1 MPVGSVGELVIE
13 GPTVAR
19 GYLNDEVKTA
29 KAFIQDPAW
38 AKTIS
43 SGSNVFETARMYK
56 TGDLVRYNTD
66 GSVNYIGRKDT
77 QIKLN
82 GQRIELGEIEFHV
95 GKNFPERVQSAVEL
109 ITPSNRSSAKALAV
123 FFAVVQDQAIDG
135 AQTVQP
141 ASVDLPAADDLL
153 LPLSDEL
160 RDMCKNAENGL
171 AGSLPSYMIPAI
183 FIPVT
188 KLPWTS
194 AGKLDRNR
202 LRSLVQ
208 NLSRETM
215 AMYRLT
221 SIANKKQPTTEAE
234 KKIHKAVCSV
244 LGLPSSA
251 VGIDD
256 SFVRL
261 GGDSISSMRL
271 VAMAH
276 TEQLEL
282 SFIDIFKNPKLS
294 DLARIGARTG
304 KPNEPKKTIQPFDL
318 LPASLPRS
326 EVMSEVVQQCQV
338 SKEDLQDAY
347 PTSPLQ
353 DALLTLSIKQAGAY
367 VAQHVLA
374 LPKSLDMTKFKAA
387 WELAIREIDILRTR
401 IVQLPSGTFVQAVL
415 KNDPVNWREATSL
428 KSTEDD
434 AMKIPS
440 HLGGHLAAYTLVTAP
455 AGERYFVWTL
465 HHALYD
471 GWSIYLMLQRVQ
483 QIYLKGASTMPQ
495 TPYAR
500 FVGYL
505 SSTDVNASNLYWKKS
520 LTGINAYQFP
530 QPSHAASIA
539 SPNGQMFQH
548 SMKFAPLKNTDVTP
562 ANIIRAAWALLLAA
576 YTGSDDVVFG
586 ETLAGRDIAV
596 VGITDVCGPTLT
608 TVPSRVKID
617 RGATVSD
624 LLNTIATNVTDRIPY
639 QHYGISAIKAL
650 GDDMVA
656 ACDFQNLLVIQTE
669 NEELTDS
676 MWTVQDNEE
685 QGNFFTYPLVIE
697 CKMGS
702 AKTEVLAHFDAN
714 IISLWHVQRLIYQ
727 FESVLVQ
734 LQSATHV
741 RHVAVFSDQD
751 KQLVRKWNAYEPEL
765 IDDTVPSLFLKKV
778 ASQPNATAVTAFD
791 GELSYGELNTFASQL
806 AQELVKLGA
815 GPECLIP
822 ICVDKSRW
830 AIVGIMAILI
840 SGAGYVPLS
849 SADPA
854 SRHLYIV
861 EACKASIVLCSPT
874 YAHRF
879 VEMVDHVSIIS
890 ETAIRRLPACSV
902 SLSQRAK
909 GNNICYVIFTSGS
922 TGLPKG
928 VVVEHK
934 SIASSSAAICE
945 GLHVTPNS
953 RVFQFCSFLF
963 DVSVGE
969 TLAVLLRG
977 ATICVPSDEQRTTDL
992 AAAVTDLNANW
1003 AFLTPSVASTLEGPS
1018 VVPTLDTL
1026 VAGGE
1031 AMTSDVIDKWATGVE
1046 LQNGYGPTEGT
1057 VFAIANDHVSAQRDP
1072 SNIGRALKSGR
1083 AWLTNSDNPHELAP
1097 VGATAELCLEG
1108 PLLARGYLSDPERTA
1123 EAFIEAPLFLKEFS
1137 PSAGSRIYRTGDLV
1151 QYTPDGSI
1159 HYIGRRDNQIKLAG
1173 QRIEL
1178 DEIEVVVHADDNVHQ
1193 VVVQLPKIGPCTK
1206 KLTAVVAFPGTAASN
1221 AGSDWRTILSDTETL
1236 SRVNRA
1242 RERLADLVPSYM
1254 VPSIWIAV
1262 PRIPALASTK
1272 LDKKQVGLWLEGMDD
1287 ATYQRI
1293 MGAELPEEAEG
1304 PGAAALTVLR
1314 GIWAKVLEC
1323 PVEDVKPS
1331 KSWLCEYPQWQVRY
1345 ILLTLIST
1353 RW

>member
-19 GYLNDEVKTA
+19 GYLNDEVKTS
-29 KAFIQDPAW
+29 KVFIADPAW

-43 SGSNVFETARMYK
+43 SRSNNFETVRMYK

-109 ITPSNRSSAKALAV
+109 VAPSNRSSAKALAV
-123 FFAVVQDQAIDG
+123 FFAVVQEEVSDK

-141 ASVDLPAADDLL
+141 ASADLPASDELL

-160 RDMCKNAENGL
+160 RDMCKDTENGL
-171 AGSLPSYMIPAI
+171 AGSLPSYMIPSI

-221 SIANKKQPTTEAE
+221 SMANKKQPTTDAE
-234 KKIHKAVCSV
+234 KKIHKVVCSV
-244 LGLPSSA
+244 LSLPLSA

-282 SFIDIFKNPKLS
+282 SFVEIFKNPKLS
-294 DLARIGARTG
+294 DLAKIGARSGTL
-304 KPNEPKKTIQPFDL
+304 TQSQRVAQPFDL
-318 LPASLPRS
+318 LPTPATQPVVLS
-326 EVMSEVVQQCQV
+326 EIAQQCQV
-338 SKEDLQDAY
+338 SIEDLQNAY

-353 DALLTLSIKQAGAY
+353 DALFTLSIKQAGAY
-367 VAQHVLA
+367 VAQHILV
-374 LPKSLDMTKFKAA
+374 LPKTLDMTRFKAA
-387 WELAIREIDILRTR
+387 WDTAIQEIDILRTR
-401 IVQLPSGTFVQAVL
+401 IIQLPSGEFVQVVM
-415 KNDPVNWREATSL
+415 KEDPIVWREAASL
-428 KSTEDD
+428 KSAESD
-434 AMKIPS
+434 AMNIPS
-440 HLGGHLAAYTLVTAP
+440 HLGGSLAAYTLVTTTS
-455 AGERYFVWTL
+455 GEHYFVWTL

-483 QIYLKGASTMPQ
+483 DIYAKGTSTTPQ
-495 TPYAR
+495 TPYSS
-500 FVGYL
+500 FIEYL
-505 SSTDVNASNLYWKKS
+505 SRTDAAASNMYWKDTLKG
-520 LTGINAYQFP
+520 LNAFQFP
-530 QPSHAASIA
+530 QISHATATAAS
-539 SPNGQMFQH
+539 NGQIFQH
-548 SMKFAPLKNTDVTP
+548 TMKLAPRKNTDVTP
-562 ANIIRAAWALLLAA
+562 ASIIRAAWALLLAA

-586 ETLAGRDIAV
+586 ETLAGRDVAV
-596 VGITDVCGPTLT
+596 AGITDVCGPTLT
-608 TVPSRVKID
+608 TVPSRVSID

-624 LLNTIATNVTDRIPY
+624 MLKTIATNATDRIPH
-639 QHYGISAIKAL
+639 QHHGLSAIKAL
-650 GDDMVA
+650 GDDMAA
-656 ACDFQNLLVIQTE
+656 ACDFQNLLVVQTE
-669 NEELTDS
+669 NEELANS
-676 MWTVQDNEE
+676 MWAVHDNED

-702 AKTEVLAHFDAN
+702 SKIDVLAHFDAN
-714 IISLWHVQRLIYQ
+714 VISLWHVQRLLYQ
-727 FESVLVQ
+727 FESVLAQ
-734 LQSATHV
+734 IQSATHV
-741 RHVAVFSDQD
+741 RHITVFSEQD
-751 KQLVRKWNAYEPEL
+751 KQLVRKWNAYEPGL
-765 IDDTVPSLFLKKV
+765 IDDTVPSLFFKKA
-778 ASQPNATAVTAFD
+778 ASQPNATAISAFD
-791 GELSYGELNTFASQL
+791 GELTYAELGALASQL

-815 GPECLIP
+815 GPQSLIP
-822 ICVDKSRW
+822 MCLDKSRW
-830 AIVGIMAILI
+830 AIVAIMAVLI

-849 SADPA
+849 SADPS
-854 SRHLYIV
+854 SRHLHIV
-861 EACKASIVLCSPT
+861 KACKASVVLCSPP

-879 VEMVDHVSIIS
+879 VKMVDHIFSVS
-890 ETAIRRLPACSV
+890 ETAIRRLPICSAPLV
-902 SLSQRAK
+902 QHAK
-909 GNNICYVIFTSGS
+909 GNDICYVIFTSGS
-922 TGLPKG
+922 TGTPKG
-928 VVVEHK
+928 VIVEHR

-945 GLHVTPNS
+945 GLHITPTS

-977 ATICVPSDEQRTTDL
+977 ATICMPSDEQRTTDL
-992 AAAVTDLNANW
+992 AAAMTDLKANW
-1003 AFLTPSVASTLEGPS
+1003 TFLTPSVAGTLEGPR
-1018 VVPTLDTL
+1018 VVPTLETL

-1031 AMTSDVIDKWATGVE
+1031 AMTSDVVDKWATGVK

-1057 VFAIANDHVSAQRDP
+1057 VFAIANDRVSVQRDP

-1083 AWLTNSDNPHELAP
+1083 AWLTSSDNPHELAP

-1108 PLLARGYLSDPERTA
+1108 PLLARGYLNDPERTA
-1123 EAFIEAPLFLKEFS
+1123 EAFIEAPAFLKEFS
-1137 PSAGSRIYRTGDLV
+1137 LSGTSRIYRTGDLV
-1151 QYTPDGSI
+1151 QYTADGSI
-1159 HYIGRRDNQIKLAG
+1159 QYIGRRDNQIKLAG

-1178 DEIEVVVHADDNVHQ
+1178 DEIEAALHADDSIHQ

-1206 KLTAVVAFPGTAASN
+1206 KLTAVISFPGTAATN
-1221 AGSDWRTILSDTETL
+1221 AGSDWRTVLSDKETL
-1236 SRVNRA
+1236 SRIDRA
-1242 RERLADLVPSYM
+1242 RERLSDLVSSYM
-1254 VPSIWIAV
+1254 VPAIWIAV
-1262 PRIPALASTK
+1262 PRIPTLASTK
-1272 LDKKQVGLWLEGMDD
+1272 LDKKQVGSWLEGLDDGTHQRVMD
-1287 ATYQRI
+1287 T
-1293 MGAELPEEAEG
+1293 ELPEAAEG
-1304 PGAAALTVLR
+1304 IAGTALTVLR
-1314 GIWAKVLEC
+1314 GIWAKVLDC
-1323 PVEDVKPS
+1323 PVEDIKPS
-1331 KSWLCEYPQWQVRY
+1331 KSWLCKCIPLRTLNP
-1345 ILLTLIST
+1345 LLTRVSAG
-1353 RW
+1353 W

>member
-29 KAFIQDPAW
+29 KAFINDPAW

-43 SGSNVFETARMYK
+43 SSNNSFETARMYK

-109 ITPSNRSSAKALAV
+109 VAPSSTSSAKALAV
-123 FFAVVQDQAIDG
+123 FFAIVQDQPVDG
-135 AQTVQP
+135 EQTVQP
-141 ASVDLPAADDLL
+141 VSTDLPAADDLL
-153 LPLSDEL
+153 LPLSDDL
-160 RDMCKNAENGL
+160 RDMCKNTENGL

-208 NLSRETM
+208 NLNRETM

-221 SIANKKQPTTEAE
+221 SIANKKKPTTEAE

-244 LGLPSSA
+244 LSLPSSA

-294 DLARIGARTG
+294 DLAKIGSRAG
-304 KPNEPKKTIQPFDL
+304 KSSQAEKVIQPFGL
-318 LPASLPRS
+318 LPTSLARS
-326 EVMSEVVQQCQV
+326 EVTSEAVQQCRV
-338 SKEDLQDAY
+338 SKDNLQDAY
-347 PTSPLQ
+347 PTSSLQ

-367 VAQHVLA
+367 VAQHILA

-387 WELAIREIDILRTR
+387 WQSAIQEIDILRTR
-401 IVQLPSGTFVQAVL
+401 IIQMPSGTFVQAVL
-415 KNDPVNWREATSL
+415 KKDPINWREAKSL
-428 KSTEDD
+428 KD
-434 AMKIPS
+434 AEGDATKIPS
-440 HLGGHLAAYTLVTAP
+440 HLGGHLAAYTLVTTRY
-455 AGERYFVWTL
+455 GERYFVWTL

-483 QIYLKGASTMPQ
+483 QIYSKGASAMPQ

-500 FVGYL
+500 FVEYL
-505 SSTDVNASNLYWKKS
+505 CNNSVTDSNLYWKES
-520 LTGINAYQFP
+520 LTGLNAYQFP
-530 QPSHAASIA
+530 QPSHANTNVP
-539 SPNGQMFQH
+539 PNGQLFQH
-548 SMKFAPLKNTDVTP
+548 SMKIAHRKNADVTP
-562 ANIIRAAWALLLAA
+562 ANAIRAAWALLVAA

-586 ETLAGRDIAV
+586 ETLAGRDVAV
-596 VGITDVCGPTLT
+596 AGITDVCGPTLT

-624 LLNTIATNVTDRIPY
+624 LLNTIAANVTDRIPH
-639 QHYGISAIKAL
+639 QHHGLSAIKAL

-656 ACDFQNLLVIQTE
+656 ACEFQNLLVIQTE
-669 NEELTDS
+669 NEELADS
-676 MWTVQDNEE
+676 MWSVHDNEE

-702 AKTEVLAHFDAN
+702 SKTEVLAHFDAN
-714 IISLWHVQRLIYQ
+714 VISLWHVQRLIYQ
-727 FESVLVQ
+727 FEAVLVQ
-734 LQSATHV
+734 LQSVTHI
-741 RHVAVFSDQD
+741 RHVNVLSDQD
-751 KQLVRKWNAYEPEL
+751 KQLVRRWNAYEPEL
-765 IDDTVPSLFLKKV
+765 IDDTIPSLFFKKV
-778 ASQPNATAVTAFD
+778 ASQPTATAVTAFD
-791 GELSYGELNTFASQL
+791 GDLSYSELSTLASQL

-822 ICVDKSRW
+822 IYLDKSRW
-830 AIVGIMAILI
+830 AIVAIMAILI

-849 SADPA
+849 PTDPA
-854 SRHLYIV
+854 SRHLHIV
-861 EACKASIVLCSPT
+861 ESCKSSIVVCSPT

-879 VEMVDHVSIIS
+879 VEMVDHVFSVS
-890 ETAIRRLPACSV
+890 ESAIRQLPTCSM

-909 GNNICYVIFTSGS
+909 SNNICYVIFTSGS

-928 VVVEHK
+928 VVIEHK

-945 GLHVTPNS
+945 GLHVTPTS

-977 ATICVPSDEQRTTDL
+977 ATICVPSDEMRTTNL

-1003 AFLTPSVASTLEGPS
+1003 AFLTPSVASTLDGPNA
-1018 VVPTLDTL
+1018 VPTLETL

-1031 AMTSDVIDKWATGVE
+1031 AMSSDVVDKWATGVK

-1072 SNIGRALKSGR
+1072 ANIGHALKSGR

-1097 VGATAELCLEG
+1097 IGATAELCLEG
-1108 PLLARGYLSDPERTA
+1108 PLLARGYLNDPDRTA
-1123 EAFIEAPLFLKEFS
+1123 EAFIEAPAFLKDFS
-1137 PSAGSRIYRTGDLV
+1137 SSSGSRIYRTGDLV
-1151 QYTPDGSI
+1151 QYTADGSI
-1159 HYIGRRDNQIKLAG
+1159 EYIGRRDNQIKLAG

-1178 DEIEVVVHADDNVHQ
+1178 DEIEANVHADDNVHQ

-1206 KLTAVVAFPGTAASN
+1206 KLTVVVSFPGTAASN
-1221 AGSDWRTILSDTETL
+1221 AGSDWRMVLSDTETL
-1236 SRVNRA
+1236 SRINRS

-1272 LDKKQVGLWLEGMDD
+1272 LDKKQVGLWLEGMDE

-1293 MGAELPEEAEG
+1293 MGAELVEEVEG

-1314 GIWAKVLEC
+1314 GIWAKVLDC

-1331 KSWLCEYPQWQVRY
+1331 KSWLCEYPENQSPCT
-1345 ILLTLIST
+1345 LLILIST
-1353 RW
+1353 RR